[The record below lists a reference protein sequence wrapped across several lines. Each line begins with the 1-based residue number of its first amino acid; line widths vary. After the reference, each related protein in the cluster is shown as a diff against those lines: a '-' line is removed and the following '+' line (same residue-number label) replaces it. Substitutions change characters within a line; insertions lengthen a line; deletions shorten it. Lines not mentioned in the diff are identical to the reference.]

1 MPRLLKSYDEVFQP
15 FMAHYESLF
24 EKYLV
29 CVTRR
34 TFPYGDEL
42 IFPKATANPSN
53 RVFSVIAMEFTLL
66 MALAIRMAEHYRES
80 FGRELVVKLARS
92 VSRGFERN
100 LDLRRSILEFMGKKE
115 LCRTENLAVMLRN

>member
-1 MPRLLKSYDEVFQP
+1 
-15 FMAHYESLF
+15 
-24 EKYLV
+24 
-29 CVTRR
+29 VTRR
-34 TFPYGDEL
+34 TFPHGDDL
-42 IFPKATANPSN
+42 IFPEATANPSN

-66 MALAIRMAEHYRES
+66 MALAIRMAES